1 MRRRSLLC
9 LPLLALLLPVGEVL
23 AADPEP
29 ITYSRAAFDAAI
41 ASGKPFLLD
50 FKASW

>member
-9 LPLLALLLPVGEVL
+9 MPVLALVLPLSKVL
-23 AADPEP
+23 AGETEP
-29 ITYSRAAFDAAI
+29 VAYSRAAFDAAV